1 MSEPQPPQG
10 AATPSPLRRH
20 APTRTPGYLARRAWE
35 RSVYA
40 GYRLLMAVI
49 GALPPRPVE
58 ALFATLAPLAYL
70 LWPAKRRIADG
81 NAAVIL
87 GVADADGRPLPG
99 SEKLVRARSLA
110 NYRTYGRYAAE
121 LLRLPSRT
129 LRDIATD
136 VDLTEATVLDDFRTR
151 GQAAIFVGFHA
162 GNNELGA
169 AALGERQYDVN
180 VVADD
185 SAFPEMYELLRRLRA
200 SWGIKVI
207 DWKAIR
213 EVFTALKRGGV
224 IVLLSDWGYKPDG
237 IPCQLFGRWTTLPS
251 GPAVLSARGNAPI
264 VPFFVRREAPGK
276 FRILFGTPIIVADGS
291 PAAQLRAT
299 QETATAM
306 ENLMRTEPLQWNCFK
321 PLWPSAAEQ
330 QTLAESAQRMATET
344 VAKPASSTAQ

>member
-1 MSEPQPPQG
+1 MSEPQPPQE
-10 AATPSPLRRH
+10 AATPAPLRH
-20 APTRTPGYLARRAWE
+20 QAPKRTPGYLARRAWE

-40 GYRLLMAVI
+40 GYRLLMALI
-49 GALPPRPVE
+49 GILPPRPVE
-58 ALFATLAPLAYL
+58 ALFSAAAPLAYL

-81 NAAVIL
+81 NAAVVL

-110 NYRTYGRYAAE
+110 NYRTYGRFAAE
-121 LLRLPSRT
+121 LLRLPSRS

-136 VDLTEATVLDDFRTR
+136 VDLTETSLLDEFRAR
-151 GQAAIFVGFHA
+151 DQAAIFVGFHA

-169 AALGERQYDVN
+169 AALGERKYDVS

-200 SWGIKVI
+200 AWGIKVI

-213 EVFTALKRGGV
+213 EVFAAVKRGGV
-224 IVLLSDWGYKPDG
+224 IVLLSDWGYRPDG

-264 VPFFVRREAPGK
+264 IPFFVRREAPGK
-276 FRILFGTPIIVADGS
+276 FRILFGALISAGNGS
-291 PAAQLRAT
+291 PAELLRAT

-306 ENLMRTEPLQWNCFK
+306 EKLIRTEPLQWNCFK
-321 PLWPSAAEQ
+321 PLWPDAAKQQELANSARQMSTE
-330 QTLAESAQRMATET
+330 TTRRGGESA
-344 VAKPASSTAQ
+344 S

>member
-10 AATPSPLRRH
+10 AATPTPLRH
-20 APTRTPGYLARRAWE
+20 QAPKRTPGYLARRAWE

-40 GYRLLMAVI
+40 GYRLLMALI
-49 GALPPRPVE
+49 GILPPRPVE
-58 ALFATLAPLAYL
+58 ALFSVAAPLAYL

-81 NAAVIL
+81 NAAVVL
-87 GVADADGRPLPG
+87 GVADAEGRPLPG

-110 NYRTYGRYAAE
+110 NYRTYGRFAAE
-121 LLRLPSRT
+121 LLRLPSRS

-136 VDLTEATVLDDFRTR
+136 VDLTETSLLDDFRTR

-169 AALGERQYDVN
+169 AALGEREYDVS

-200 SWGIKVI
+200 AWGIKVI

-213 EVFTALKRGGV
+213 EVFAAVKRGGV
-224 IVLLSDWGYKPDG
+224 IVLLSDWGYRPDG

-264 VPFFVRREAPGK
+264 IPFFVRREAPGK
-276 FRILFGTPIIVADGS
+276 FRILFSAPISAGNGS
-291 PAAQLRAT
+291 PAELLRAT

-306 ENLMRTEPLQWNCFK
+306 EKLIRTEPLQWNCFK
-321 PLWPSAAEQ
+321 PMWPDAAKQQELANSARQMSTE
-330 QTLAESAQRMATET
+330 TTRRGGESA
-344 VAKPASSTAQ
+344 S

>member
-10 AATPSPLRRH
+10 VDTPSPLRRQ
-20 APTRTPGYLARRAWE
+20 APKRTPGYLARRAWE

-40 GYRLLMAVI
+40 GYRLLMGVI
-49 GALPPRPVE
+49 GLLPPRPVE

-121 LLRLPSRT
+121 LLRLPSRS
-129 LRDIATD
+129 LRDIAAD
-136 VDLTEATVLDDFRTR
+136 IDLTDAKVLDDLRTR
-151 GQAAIFVGFHA
+151 RQAAIFVGFHA

-224 IVLLSDWGYKPDG
+224 IVLLSDWGYKADG

-276 FRILFGTPIIVADGS
+276 FRLLIGTPITVGDGS

-321 PLWPSAAEQ
+321 PLWPSAVEQ
-330 QTLAESAQRMATET
+330 EKLSAIAHQMSSESTNRNSGAPT
-344 VAKPASSTAQ
+344 S

>member
-10 AATPSPLRRH
+10 AATPSPLRRQ
-20 APTRTPGYLARRAWE
+20 APKRTPGYLARRAWE

-40 GYRLLMAVI
+40 GYRLFMALI
-49 GALPPRPVE
+49 GILPPRPVE
-58 ALFATLAPLAYL
+58 ALFSAVAPLAYL

-81 NAAVIL
+81 NAAVVL
-87 GVADADGRPLPG
+87 GVADAEGRPLPG

-110 NYRTYGRYAAE
+110 NYRTYGRFAAE
-121 LLRLPSRT
+121 LLRLPSRS

-136 VDLTEATVLDDFRTR
+136 VDLTETSLLDDFRTR

-185 SAFPEMYELLRRLRA
+185 TAFPEMYELLRRLRA
-200 SWGIKVI
+200 AWGIKVI

-213 EVFTALKRGGV
+213 EVFGAMKRGGV

-264 VPFFVRREAPGK
+264 VPFFVRRDAPGK
-276 FRILFGTPIIVADGS
+276 FRILFGTPIVVADGS

-306 ENLMRTEPLQWNCFK
+306 ENLIRTEPLQWNCFK
-321 PLWPSAAEQ
+321 PLWPDAAKQ
-330 QTLAESAQRMATET
+330 QELEKIAAQMSTETTRRGGESA
-344 VAKPASSTAQ
+344 S

>member
-10 AATPSPLRRH
+10 VATPSPLRRQ
-20 APTRTPGYLARRAWE
+20 APKRTPGYLARRAWE

-129 LRDIATD
+129 LREIAND
-136 VDLTEATVLDDFRTR
+136 VDLTEATVLDDFRNR

-224 IVLLSDWGYKPDG
+224 IVLLSDWGYKADG

-264 VPFFVRREAPGK
+264 VPFFVRRESPGK
-276 FRILFGTPIIVADGS
+276 FRILFGAPISAGNGS
-291 PAAQLRAT
+291 SAAQLRAT

-321 PLWPSAAEQ
+321 PLWPNAQQQRELEEIAARMSQ
-330 QTLAESAQRMATET
+330 VTSTRTAER
-344 VAKPASSTAQ
+344 AS

>member
-10 AATPSPLRRH
+10 VTTPSPLRRQ
-20 APTRTPGYLARRAWE
+20 AQKRTPGYLARRAWE

-40 GYRLLMAVI
+40 GYRLLMWVI
-49 GALPPRPVE
+49 GILPPRPVE
-58 ALFATLAPLAYL
+58 ALFSAVAPLAYL

-81 NAAVIL
+81 NAAVVL
-87 GVADADGRPLPG
+87 GVADPDGRPLSG
-99 SEKLVRARSLA
+99 SESLVRARSLA

-129 LRDIATD
+129 LREIATD
-136 VDLTEATVLDDFRTR
+136 VDLTETTLLDDFRTR

-237 IPCQLFGRWTTLPS
+237 IPCTLFGRWTTLPS

-276 FRILFGTPIIVADGS
+276 FRILFGAPISAGNGS
-291 PAAQLRAT
+291 PVELLRAT

-306 ENLMRTEPLQWNCFK
+306 EQLMRTEPLQWNCFK
-321 PLWPSAAEQ
+321 PLWPNAATQ
-330 QTLAESAQRMATET
+330 QGLAETAAKMASETTRRSAESA
-344 VAKPASSTAQ
+344 S

>member
-1 MSEPQPPQG
+1 
-10 AATPSPLRRH
+10 
-20 APTRTPGYLARRAWE
+20 
-35 RSVYA
+35 
-40 GYRLLMAVI
+40 MAVI
-49 GALPPRPVE
+49 GLLPPRPVE
-58 ALFATLAPLAYL
+58 ALFAILAPLAYL

-81 NAAVIL
+81 NAAVVL
-87 GVADADGRPLPG
+87 GVADAEGRPLPG

-129 LRDIATD
+129 LKEIAGD
-136 VDLTEATVLDDFRTR
+136 VDLSEAAFMDEFRAR

-169 AALGERQYDVN
+169 ASLGERRYDVN

-213 EVFTALKRGGV
+213 EVFTALKRGGF

-264 VPFFVRREAPGK
+264 VPFFVRRETPGR
-276 FRILFGTPIIVADGS
+276 FRILYGAPITTADGS
-291 PAAQLRAT
+291 PASLVRAT
-299 QETATAM
+299 QATATAM
-306 ENLMRTEPLQWNCFK
+306 EQLIRTEPLQWNCFK
-321 PLWPSAAEQ
+321 PMWPGAAEQ
-330 QTLAESAQRMATET
+330 QLLAEAAQRMAGDTSS
-344 VAKPASSTAQ
+344 KPSSSAAQ

>member
-1 MSEPQPPQG
+1 MSEPQPPQE
-10 AATPSPLRRH
+10 AATPAPLRH
-20 APTRTPGYLARRAWE
+20 QAPKRTPGYLARRAWE

-40 GYRLLMAVI
+40 GYRLLMALI
-49 GALPPRPVE
+49 GILPPRPVE
-58 ALFATLAPLAYL
+58 ALFSVAAPLAYL

-81 NAAVIL
+81 NAAVVL
-87 GVADADGRPLPG
+87 GVADAEGRPLPG

-110 NYRTYGRYAAE
+110 NYRTYGRFAAE
-121 LLRLPSRT
+121 LLRLPSRS

-136 VDLTEATVLDDFRTR
+136 VDLTETSLLDDFRTR

-169 AALGERQYDVN
+169 AALGEREYDVS

-200 SWGIKVI
+200 AWGIKVI

-213 EVFTALKRGGV
+213 EVFAAVKRGGV
-224 IVLLSDWGYKPDG
+224 IVLLSDWGYRPDG

-264 VPFFVRREAPGK
+264 IPFFVRREAPGK
-276 FRILFGTPIIVADGS
+276 FRILFSAPISAGNGS
-291 PAAQLRAT
+291 PAELLRAT

-306 ENLMRTEPLQWNCFK
+306 EKLIRTEPLQWNCFK
-321 PLWPSAAEQ
+321 PMWPDAAKQQELANSARQMSTE
-330 QTLAESAQRMATET
+330 TTRRGGESA
-344 VAKPASSTAQ
+344 S

>member
-1 MSEPQPPQG
+1 MG
-10 AATPSPLRRH
+10 
-20 APTRTPGYLARRAWE
+20 
-35 RSVYA
+35 
-40 GYRLLMAVI
+40 VI
-49 GALPPRPVE
+49 GILPPRPVE
-58 ALFATLAPLAYL
+58 ALFSAVAPLAYL

-81 NAAVIL
+81 NAAVVL
-87 GVADADGRPLPG
+87 GVADAEGRPLPG
-99 SEKLVRARSLA
+99 SEKQVRARSLA
-110 NYRTYGRYAAE
+110 NYRTYGRFAAE
-121 LLRLPSRT
+121 LLRLPSRS

-136 VDLTEATVLDDFRTR
+136 VDLTETTVLDDFRAR

-213 EVFTALKRGGV
+213 DVFGAMKRGGV

-237 IPCQLFGRWTTLPS
+237 IPCKLFGRWTTLPS

-264 VPFFVRREAPGK
+264 VPFFVRREAPGQ
-276 FRILFGTPIIVADGS
+276 FRILFGAPIGSGNGS
-291 PAAQLRAT
+291 PAELLRAT
-299 QETATAM
+299 QETAIAM
-306 ENLMRTEPLQWNCFK
+306 ENLILTGPLQWNCFK
-321 PLWPSAAEQ
+321 PLWPNAATQ
-330 QTLAESAQRMATET
+330 QRLADDAARMSTETTRRGSESA
-344 VAKPASSTAQ
+344 S

>member
-1 MSEPQPPQG
+1 
-10 AATPSPLRRH
+10 
-20 APTRTPGYLARRAWE
+20 
-35 RSVYA
+35 
-40 GYRLLMAVI
+40 MAII

-58 ALFATLAPLAYL
+58 ALFSALAPLAYI

-81 NAAVIL
+81 NAAVVL

-121 LLRLPSRT
+121 LLRLPSRS

-136 VDLTEATVLDDFRTR
+136 VDLTEATVLDDFRAR

-251 GPAVLSARGNAPI
+251 GPAVLSARGNVPI
-264 VPFFVRREAPGK
+264 VPFFVRRESPGK
-276 FRILFGTPIIVADGS
+276 FRILFGTPIMVGDGS

-321 PLWPSAAEQ
+321 PLWPNAQ
-330 QTLAESAQRMATET
+330 QQHELAEIAARMSQETLTRTTERT
-344 VAKPASSTAQ
+344 S

>member
-1 MSEPQPPQG
+1 M
-10 AATPSPLRRH
+10 
-20 APTRTPGYLARRAWE
+20 W
-35 RSVYA
+35 
-40 GYRLLMAVI
+40 VI
-49 GALPPRPVE
+49 GILPPRQVE

-81 NAAVIL
+81 NAAVVL
-87 GVADADGRPLPG
+87 GVADAEGRPLPG

-110 NYRTYGRYAAE
+110 NYRTYGRFAAE
-121 LLRLPSRT
+121 LLRLPSRS
-129 LRDIATD
+129 LKEIAAD
-136 VDLTEATVLDDFRTR
+136 VDLSEAAFMDDFRAR

-169 AALGERQYDVN
+169 ASLGERAYDVN

-200 SWGIKVI
+200 AWGIKVI

-213 EVFTALKRGGV
+213 EVFSALKRGGF

-264 VPFFVRREAPGK
+264 IPFFVRRERPGH
-276 FRILFGTPIIVADGS
+276 FRILYGAPISAGNGS
-291 PAAQLRAT
+291 PAALLAAT

-306 ENLMRTEPLQWNCFK
+306 ERLIRTEPLQWNCFK
-321 PLWPSAAEQ
+321 PMWPNATKQ
-330 QTLAESAQRMATET
+330 QELAESAALMSKET
-344 VAKPASSTAQ
+344 TRRGGESAS

>member
-10 AATPSPLRRH
+10 AATPSPLRRQ
-20 APTRTPGYLARRAWE
+20 APKRTPGYLARRAWE

-58 ALFATLAPLAYL
+58 ALFSAVAPLAYL

-129 LRDIATD
+129 LREIAND
-136 VDLTEATVLDDFRTR
+136 VDLTEATVLDDFRNR

-224 IVLLSDWGYKPDG
+224 IVLLSDWGYKADG
-237 IPCQLFGRWTTLPS
+237 IPCQLFGHWTTLPS

-264 VPFFVRREAPGK
+264 VPFFVRRESPGK
-276 FRILFGTPIIVADGS
+276 FRILFGAPISAGNGS

-321 PLWPSAAEQ
+321 PLWPNAQQQRELEEIAARMSQE
-330 QTLAESAQRMATET
+330 TSTRTAER
-344 VAKPASSTAQ
+344 AS

>member
-10 AATPSPLRRH
+10 AATPSPLRRQ
-20 APTRTPGYLARRAWE
+20 APRRTPGYLARRAWE

-40 GYRLLMAVI
+40 GYRLLMALI
-49 GALPPRPVE
+49 GILPPRPVE
-58 ALFATLAPLAYL
+58 ALFSAVAPLAYL

-81 NAAVIL
+81 NAAVVL
-87 GVADADGRPLPG
+87 GVADAEGRPLPG
-99 SEKLVRARSLA
+99 NEKLVRARSLA
-110 NYRTYGRYAAE
+110 NYRTYGRFAAE
-121 LLRLPSRT
+121 LLRLPSRS

-136 VDLTEATVLDDFRTR
+136 VDLTEAVLLDDFRAR

-169 AALGERQYDVN
+169 AALSERKYDVN

-213 EVFTALKRGGV
+213 DVFGAMKRGGV
-224 IVLLSDWGYKPDG
+224 IVLLSDWGYKSDG

-276 FRILFGTPIIVADGS
+276 FRILFGAPISSGNGS
-291 PAAQLRAT
+291 PAELLRAT
-299 QETATAM
+299 QETATVM
-306 ENLMRTEPLQWNCFK
+306 ENLIRTEPLQWNCFK
-321 PLWPSAAEQ
+321 PLWPNAAKQ
-330 QTLAESAQRMATET
+330 QELAVDAARRSTETARRGGESAT
-344 VAKPASSTAQ
+344 

>member
-1 MSEPQPPQG
+1 
-10 AATPSPLRRH
+10 
-20 APTRTPGYLARRAWE
+20 
-35 RSVYA
+35 
-40 GYRLLMAVI
+40 MAVI
-49 GALPPRPVE
+49 GLLPPRPVE
-58 ALFATLAPLAYL
+58 ALFAILAPLAYL

-81 NAAVIL
+81 NAAVVL
-87 GVADADGRPLPG
+87 GVADAEGRPLPG

-129 LRDIATD
+129 LKEIAGD
-136 VDLTEATVLDDFRTR
+136 VDLSEAAFMDEFRAR

-169 AALGERQYDVN
+169 ASLGERRYDVN

-213 EVFTALKRGGV
+213 EVFTALKRGGF

-264 VPFFVRREAPGK
+264 VPFFVRRETPGR
-276 FRILFGTPIIVADGS
+276 FRILYGAPITTADGS
-291 PAAQLRAT
+291 PASLVRAT
-299 QETATAM
+299 QATATAM
-306 ENLMRTEPLQWNCFK
+306 EQLIRTEPLQWNCFK
-321 PLWPSAAEQ
+321 PMWPGAAEQ
-330 QTLAESAQRMATET
+330 QLLAEAAQRMAGET
-344 VAKPASSTAQ
+344 SSKPSSSAAQ

>member
-10 AATPSPLRRH
+10 VATPSPLRRQ
-20 APTRTPGYLARRAWE
+20 APKRTPGYLARRAWE

-58 ALFATLAPLAYL
+58 ALFSAVAPLAYI

-87 GVADADGRPLPG
+87 GVADADGRPIPG
-99 SEKLVRARSLA
+99 SDKLVRARSLA

-129 LRDIATD
+129 LREIAND
-136 VDLTEATVLDDFRTR
+136 VDLTEATVLDDFRNR

-224 IVLLSDWGYKPDG
+224 IVLLSDWGYKADG

-264 VPFFVRREAPGK
+264 VPFFVRRESPGK
-276 FRILFGTPIIVADGS
+276 FRILFGAPISAGNGS

-330 QTLAESAQRMATET
+330 EHLAVIAQQMSAET
-344 VAKPASSTAQ
+344 TNRVHNSPTA

>member
-1 MSEPQPPQG
+1 MG
-10 AATPSPLRRH
+10 A
-20 APTRTPGYLARRAWE
+20 
-35 RSVYA
+35 
-40 GYRLLMAVI
+40 I
-49 GALPPRPVE
+49 GILPPRPVE
-58 ALFATLAPLAYL
+58 ALFAALAPLAYL

-81 NAAVIL
+81 NAAVVL
-87 GVADADGRPLPG
+87 GVADAEGRPLPG

-110 NYRTYGRYAAE
+110 NYRTYGRFAAE
-121 LLRLPSRT
+121 LLRLPSRS

-136 VDLTEATVLDDFRTR
+136 VDLTEASLLDDFRMR

-169 AALGERQYDVN
+169 AALGERRYDVS

-185 SAFPEMYELLRRLRA
+185 TAFPEMYELLRRIRA

-213 EVFTALKRGGV
+213 EVFGAMKRGGV

-264 VPFFVRREAPGK
+264 VPFFVRREEPGR
-276 FRILFGTPIIVADGS
+276 FRLLFGAPISSGNGS
-291 PAAQLRAT
+291 PAELLRAT

-306 ENLMRTEPLQWNCFK
+306 EALIRTEPLQWNCFK
-321 PLWPSAAEQ
+321 PLWPDAATQQGLANSAAHMSKE
-330 QTLAESAQRMATET
+330 TTRRRGESA
-344 VAKPASSTAQ
+344 S

>member
-10 AATPSPLRRH
+10 AATPAPLRH
-20 APTRTPGYLARRAWE
+20 QAPRRTPGYLARRAWE

-40 GYRLLMAVI
+40 GYRLLMWVI
-49 GALPPRPVE
+49 GILPPRPVE

-81 NAAVIL
+81 NAAVVL
-87 GVADADGRPLPG
+87 GVADAEGRPLPG

-110 NYRTYGRYAAE
+110 SYRTYGRFAAE
-121 LLRLPSRT
+121 LLRLPSRS
-129 LRDIATD
+129 LRDIAND
-136 VDLTEATVLDDFRTR
+136 VDLTATSLLDDFRAR

-185 SAFPEMYELLRRLRA
+185 SAFPEMYEHLRRLRA
-200 SWGIKVI
+200 AWGIKVI

-213 EVFTALKRGGV
+213 EVFGTMKRGGV

-251 GPAVLSARGNAPI
+251 GPVVLSARGNAPI
-264 VPFFVRREAPGK
+264 IPFFVRREEPGR
-276 FRILFGTPIIVADGS
+276 FRILFGAAISAGSGS
-291 PAAQLRAT
+291 PAELLRAT
-299 QETATAM
+299 QETAI
-306 ENLMRTEPLQWNCFK
+306 EIEKLIRTEPLQWNCFK
-321 PLWPSAAEQ
+321 PMWPGAAEQ
-330 QTLAESAQRMATET
+330 QLLAIKAARMAEEHTRRKAEN
-344 VAKPASSTAQ
+344 AP

>member
-10 AATPSPLRRH
+10 AATPSPLRRQ
-20 APTRTPGYLARRAWE
+20 APKRTPGYLARRAWE

-40 GYRLLMAVI
+40 GYRLLMWAI
-49 GALPPRPVE
+49 GILPPRPVE

-81 NAAVIL
+81 NAAVVL

-110 NYRTYGRYAAE
+110 NYRSYGRFAAE
-121 LLRLPSRT
+121 LLRLPSRS

-136 VDLTEATVLDDFRTR
+136 VDLTETSLLDDFQAR
-151 GQAAIFVGFHA
+151 GQSAIFVGFHA

-169 AALGERQYDVN
+169 AALGERKYDVN

-185 SAFPEMYELLRRLRA
+185 TAFPEMYELLRRLRA
-200 SWGIKVI
+200 AWGIKVI

-213 EVFTALKRGGV
+213 EVFTAMKRGGV

-237 IPCQLFGRWTTLPS
+237 IPCKLFGRWTTLPS

-276 FRILFGTPIIVADGS
+276 FRILFGAPIIVADGS

-306 ENLMRTEPLQWNCFK
+306 ERLIRTEPLQWNCFK
-321 PLWPSAAEQ
+321 PLWPGAAEQ
-330 QTLAESAQRMATET
+330 QALAEVAQRMANET
-344 VAKPASSTAQ
+344 TAKPSSTTPK

>member
-1 MSEPQPPQG
+1 
-10 AATPSPLRRH
+10 
-20 APTRTPGYLARRAWE
+20 
-35 RSVYA
+35 
-40 GYRLLMAVI
+40 MAVI
-49 GALPPRPVE
+49 GLLPPRPVE
-58 ALFATLAPLAYL
+58 ALFATLAPLAYH

-81 NAAVIL
+81 NAAVVL
-87 GVADADGRPLPG
+87 GVADAEGRPLPG

-129 LRDIATD
+129 LKEIAGD
-136 VDLTEATVLDDFRTR
+136 VDLSEAAFMDEFRAR

-169 AALGERQYDVN
+169 ASLGERRYDVN

-213 EVFTALKRGGV
+213 EVFTALKRGGF

-264 VPFFVRREAPGK
+264 VPFFVRRETPGR
-276 FRILFGTPIIVADGS
+276 FRILYGAPITTADGS
-291 PAAQLRAT
+291 PASLVRAT
-299 QETATAM
+299 QATATAM
-306 ENLMRTEPLQWNCFK
+306 EQLIRTEPLQWNCFK
-321 PLWPSAAEQ
+321 PMWPGAAEQ
-330 QTLAESAQRMATET
+330 QLLAEAAQRMAGDTSS
-344 VAKPASSTAQ
+344 KPSSSAAQ

>member
-1 MSEPQPPQG
+1 
-10 AATPSPLRRH
+10 
-20 APTRTPGYLARRAWE
+20 
-35 RSVYA
+35 
-40 GYRLLMAVI
+40 I
-49 GALPPRPVE
+49 GLLPPRPVE
-58 ALFATLAPLAYL
+58 ALFAILAPLAYL

-81 NAAVIL
+81 NAAVVL
-87 GVADADGRPLPG
+87 GVADAEGRPLPG

-129 LRDIATD
+129 LKEIAGD
-136 VDLTEATVLDDFRTR
+136 VDLSEAAFMDEFRAR

-169 AALGERQYDVN
+169 ASLGERRYDVN

-213 EVFTALKRGGV
+213 EVFTALKRGGF

-264 VPFFVRREAPGK
+264 VPFFVRRETPGR
-276 FRILFGTPIIVADGS
+276 FRILYGAPITTADGS
-291 PAAQLRAT
+291 PASLVRAT
-299 QETATAM
+299 QATATAM
-306 ENLMRTEPLQWNCFK
+306 EQLIRTEPLQWNCFK
-321 PLWPSAAEQ
+321 PMWPGAAEQ
-330 QTLAESAQRMATET
+330 QLLAEAAQRMAGDTSS
-344 VAKPASSTAQ
+344 KPSSSAAQ

>member
-1 MSEPQPPQG
+1 MSEPQPPQE
-10 AATPSPLRRH
+10 AATPSPLRRQ
-20 APTRTPGYLARRAWE
+20 APKRTPGYLARRAWE

-40 GYRLLMAVI
+40 GYRLFMALI
-49 GALPPRPVE
+49 GILPPRPVE
-58 ALFATLAPLAYL
+58 ALFSAVAPLAYL

-81 NAAVIL
+81 NAAVVL
-87 GVADADGRPLPG
+87 GVADAEGQPLPG

-110 NYRTYGRYAAE
+110 NYRTYGRFAAE
-121 LLRLPSRT
+121 LLRLPSRS

-136 VDLTEATVLDDFRTR
+136 VDLTETSLLDDFRTR

-169 AALGERQYDVN
+169 AALGERKYDVS

-200 SWGIKVI
+200 AWGIKVI

-213 EVFTALKRGGV
+213 EVFAAVKRGGV
-224 IVLLSDWGYKPDG
+224 IVLLSDWGYRPDG

-264 VPFFVRREAPGK
+264 IPFFVRREAPGK
-276 FRILFGTPIIVADGS
+276 FRILFSAPISAGNGS
-291 PAAQLRAT
+291 PAELLRAT

-306 ENLMRTEPLQWNCFK
+306 EKLIRTEPLQWNCFK
-321 PLWPSAAEQ
+321 SMWPNVATQQDLARSAAQMSTE
-330 QTLAESAQRMATET
+330 TTRRGGESA
-344 VAKPASSTAQ
+344 S

>member
-10 AATPSPLRRH
+10 VATPSPLRRQ
-20 APTRTPGYLARRAWE
+20 APKRTPGYLARRAWE

-129 LRDIATD
+129 LREIAND
-136 VDLTEATVLDDFRTR
+136 VDLTEATVLDDFRNR

-224 IVLLSDWGYKPDG
+224 IVLLSDWGYKADG

-276 FRILFGTPIIVADGS
+276 FRLLIGTPITVGDGS

-330 QTLAESAQRMATET
+330 AHLAVIAQRMSVET
-344 VAKPASSTAQ
+344 TNRVHNSPTA

>member
-10 AATPSPLRRH
+10 AATPSPLRRQ
-20 APTRTPGYLARRAWE
+20 APKRTPGYLARRAWE

-40 GYRLLMAVI
+40 GYRLLMGLI
-49 GALPPRPVE
+49 GILPPRPVE

-81 NAAVIL
+81 NAAVVL
-87 GVADADGRPLPG
+87 GVADAEGRPLPG

-110 NYRTYGRYAAE
+110 NYRSYGRFAAE
-121 LLRLPSRT
+121 LLRLPSRS

-136 VDLTEATVLDDFRTR
+136 VDLTETSLLDDFQAR

-169 AALGERQYDVN
+169 AALGERKYDVN

-185 SAFPEMYELLRRLRA
+185 TAFPEMYELLRRLRA
-200 SWGIKVI
+200 AWGIKVI

-213 EVFTALKRGGV
+213 EVFGAMKRGGV
-224 IVLLSDWGYKPDG
+224 IVLLSDWGYKSDG

-264 VPFFVRREAPGK
+264 VPFFVRRDAPGK
-276 FRILFGTPIIVADGS
+276 FRILFGVPITVADGS

-306 ENLMRTEPLQWNCFK
+306 EGLMRTEPLQWNCFK
-321 PLWPSAAEQ
+321 PLWPGAAEQ
-330 QTLAESAQRMATET
+330 QALAEVAQRMANET
-344 VAKPASSTAQ
+344 TAKPSSTTPK

>member
-10 AATPSPLRRH
+10 AATPSPLHRQ
-20 APTRTPGYLARRAWE
+20 APKRTPGHLARRAWE

-40 GYRLLMAVI
+40 GYRLLMWVI
-49 GALPPRPVE
+49 GILPPRPVE
-58 ALFATLAPLAYL
+58 ALFSTLAPLAYL

-87 GVADADGRPLPG
+87 GVADVEGRPLPG

-110 NYRTYGRYAAE
+110 NYRTYGRFAAE
-121 LLRLPSRT
+121 LLRLPSRS

-136 VDLTEATVLDDFRTR
+136 VDLTETSLLDEFRAR

-169 AALGERQYDVN
+169 AALGERRYDVS

-185 SAFPEMYELLRRLRA
+185 SAFPEMYEHLRRLRA

-213 EVFTALKRGGV
+213 EVFGTMKRGGV
-224 IVLLSDWGYKPDG
+224 IVLLSDWGFRPDG
-237 IPCQLFGRWTTLPS
+237 TPCQLFGRWTTLPS
-251 GPAVLSARGNAPI
+251 GPAVLGARGNAPI
-264 VPFFVRREAPGK
+264 IPFFVRRETPGR
-276 FRILFGTPIIVADGS
+276 FRILFGSPISAGNGS
-291 PAAQLRAT
+291 PAEILRAT

-306 ENLMRTEPLQWNCFK
+306 EELVRTEPLQWNCFK
-321 PLWPSAAEQ
+321 PLWPDAAKQQELANSATQ
-330 QTLAESAQRMATET
+330 MSKVTTRRGSEST
-344 VAKPASSTAQ
+344 S